1 MSTVQLSSMMVASG
15 DATGNAYAKYSNNQA
30 QSLVNDCDVFDSG
43 RAPNCQNNAPQIT
56 NQSMIEIC
64 IILDDFYNVPFV
76 HESMRKLFTI
86 ITALVAG
93 GLTVATLLGSQSI
106 SAVSAA
112 AALKVRTNL
121 PPSFLHPCSLI
132 LYV

>member
-1 MSTVQLSSMMVASG
+1 
-15 DATGNAYAKYSNNQA
+15 
-30 QSLVNDCDVFDSG
+30 
-43 RAPNCQNNAPQIT
+43 
-56 NQSMIEIC
+56 MIEIC

-76 HESMRKLFTI
+76 HECMRKLFTI

-93 GLTVATLLGSQSI
+93 GLSVATLLGSQSI

-112 AALKVRTNL
+112 AALTVRTNL